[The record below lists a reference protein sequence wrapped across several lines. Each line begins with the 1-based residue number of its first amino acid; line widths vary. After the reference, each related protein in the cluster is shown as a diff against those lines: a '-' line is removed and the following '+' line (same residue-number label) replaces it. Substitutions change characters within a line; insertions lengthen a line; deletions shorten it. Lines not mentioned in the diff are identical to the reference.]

1 MAVAMALRECLEAL
15 KAGLAAAMPGR
26 VVTRDL
32 LAFEERLESDLLAGV
47 LTVVSSREGRYA
59 NYRGREAQLGR
70 LNVVVV
76 GQLKLAEGV
85 LPSEV
90 EDAEFAFAEQVKDF
104 LGGVLPVA
112 DVLLIE
118 TRLSGQ
124 MEAPYGWFAMDWEV
138 WP

>member
-1 MAVAMALRECLEAL
+1 MLREALEAL
-15 KAGLAAAMPGR
+15 KAGLAAALPGR

-32 LAFEERLESDLLAGV
+32 LAFEQRLQSDLEAGV

-59 NYRGREAQLGR
+59 NYRGREAQMGK

-76 GQLKLAEGV
+76 GQLKLAEDA

-90 EDAEFAFAEQVKDF
+90 EDAEFEFAEEVKDF
-104 LGGVLPVA
+104 LAGSLPVA
-112 DVLLIE
+112 DVQLIE
-118 TRLSGQ
+118 TRFSGQ
-124 MEAPYGWFAMDWEV
+124 LEAPYGWLAMDWEV

>member
-1 MAVAMALRECLEAL
+1 MSLADALNAL
-15 KAGLAAAMPGR
+15 KNGMAAAMPAR

-32 LAFEERLESDLLAGV
+32 LSFEQRPQAQLIAGV

-59 NYRGREAQLGR
+59 NYRGREAQMGR
-70 LNVVVV
+70 LNVVIV
-76 GQLKLAEGV
+76 GQVLLPESA

-90 EDAEFAFAEQVKDF
+90 EDAEFAFAEQVKSF

-112 DVLLIE
+112 DIQLLE
-118 TRLSGQ
+118 TRFSGQ
-124 MEAPYGWFAMDWEV
+124 MEAPYGWFAMDLEV

>member
-1 MAVAMALRECLEAL
+1 MLADSMNAL
-15 KAGLAAAMPGR
+15 KVALAAAMPTR

-32 LAFEERLESDLLAGV
+32 LPFDMRPDADLLAGV

-59 NYRGREAQLGR
+59 NYRGREAQMGK

-76 GQLKLAEGV
+76 GQLRLQESAS
-85 LPSEV
+85 PSEV
-90 EDAEFAFAEQVKDF
+90 EDAEFAFAEQVKGF
-104 LGGVLPVA
+104 LGGALPVG
-112 DVLLIE
+112 DVQLIE
-118 TRLSGQ
+118 TRFSGQ